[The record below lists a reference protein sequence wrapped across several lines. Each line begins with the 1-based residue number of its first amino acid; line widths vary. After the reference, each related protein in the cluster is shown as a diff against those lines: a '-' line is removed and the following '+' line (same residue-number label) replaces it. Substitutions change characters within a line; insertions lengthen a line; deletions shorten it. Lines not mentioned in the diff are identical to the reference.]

1 MKVPKEVFYGIFIK
15 WKKILVEKLDKS
27 TKFNMALDKL
37 LEERD
42 L

>member
-1 MKVPKEVFYGIFIK
+1 MEKDIG
-15 WKKILVEKLDKS
+15 EKLDKS

-42 L
+42 YED